1 MDDQM
6 GAARFSTVGLIAL
19 LGASAPTAAADIS
32 GPVRVIDGDTLD
44 VAGGRVRL
52 LGVDAPEGKQSC
64 TRDGVPWLC
73 GQEAGKALREWIAG
87 APVSCIEQNRDRYG
101 RSVSVC
107 SMPDGSDVGEWLVSN
122 GYAVAY
128 RQYSKRYVQ
137 AERAAQ
143 DAKRGLWAGSFQMPW
158 EWRRK

>member
-1 MDDQM
+1 MI
-6 GAARFSTVGLIAL
+6 RWLSTAL
-19 LGASAPTAAADIS
+19 ALELLLSPINALANAS

-44 VAGGRVRL
+44 VAGVRVRL

-64 TRDGVPWLC
+64 VRDGVPWLC
-73 GQEAGKALREWIAG
+73 GQEAGKALREWIAS
-87 APVSCIEQNRDRYG
+87 ATVSCIEQNRDRYG

-128 RQYSKRYVQ
+128 RQYSKRYVA
-137 AERAAQ
+137 AELAAQ
-143 DAKRGLWAGSFQMPW
+143 ETKRGLWAGSFQMPW
-158 EWRRK
+158 EWRRRRP